1 MTPLLVFVLLDPSQT
16 RNLILSLDL
25 NNCKVVIRLILVLAL
40 TSHKVSRFNVH
51 IPMPLSPKTLAK
63 DLSLVSF
70 IMALM
75 L

>member
-1 MTPLLVFVLLDPSQT
+1 MTLLLVFVLLDPSQI
-16 RNLILSLDL
+16 RNLISSLVLS
-25 NNCKVVIRLILVLAL
+25 NRKEVIRLILVLAL

-51 IPMPLSPKTLAK
+51 IPMPLSAKTLAK

-70 IMALM
+70 VMALM

>member
-1 MTPLLVFVLLDPSQT
+1 MTLLLVFVLLDPSQT
-16 RNLILSLDL
+16 RNIILSLVL
-25 NNCKVVIRLILVLAL
+25 SNCKEIIRLILVLAL
-40 TSHKVSRFNVH
+40 TSYEVSRFNVH

-70 IMALM
+70 VLALM